1 MAPDKAKIKEL
12 LTRGVDQVI
21 DGDHLRKRLESGE
34 KLRVKLGIDP
44 TSPNIHIGR
53 SIPLLKLR
61 DLQDLG
67 HQVVFIVGDFTGVI
81 GDTSDKDAERP
92 MLALEQIRE
101 NMKSYVDQ
109 AAKILDIDKV
119 EVVYNSE
126 WLSKL
131 TFKEVGELA
140 DQFSLAEF
148 VARENI
154 AKRLKAGK
162 RVSLRELLYPLMQ
175 GYDSVM
181 VKSDVELGGTDQWFN
196 LLAGRELQ
204 RHYKQEPQD
213 ILTTNLIMGT
223 DGRKMSSSWGNTVN
237 LTDTAKDMFG
247 KIMSIPDAQIIPYAI
262 HCTRIPM
269 DEVQQWKKGLSTGA
283 NPRDA
288 KLKLAVEITRM
299 YHGDTGAAE
308 GEEYFRTVFQSKEIP
323 GEVPEFELV
332 GKTIVDALIAAGL
345 ADSKSDAKRLI
356 QEKGVKM
363 NEELVESFDLTV
375 PPGAIIQKGKRG
387 FAKAL

>member
-1 MAPDKAKIKEL
+1 MSDTAKIQEF
-12 LTRGVDQVI
+12 LTRGVDQVV
-21 DGDHLRKRLESGE
+21 DEANLKKRLESGE
-34 KLRVKLGIDP
+34 KLRIKLGIDP
-44 TSPNIHIGR
+44 TSLSIHIGR

-67 HQVVFIVGDFTGVI
+67 HQVIFIVGDFTGVI
-81 GDTSDKDAERP
+81 GDTSDKDSERP

-126 WLSKL
+126 WLGKL

-162 RVSLRELLYPLMQ
+162 RISLRELLYPLMQ

-181 VKSDVELGGTDQWFN
+181 VKADLELGGTDQWFN

-204 RHYKQEPQD
+204 RHYGQQPQD

-247 KIMSIPDAQIIPYAI
+247 KIMSIPDEQIIPYAI
-262 HCTRIPM
+262 HCTRIAM
-269 DEVQQWKKGLSTGA
+269 DEVSAWKKGLSGGE
-283 NPRDA
+283 NPRDT
-288 KLKLAVEITRM
+288 KLKLAAEITRM
-299 YHGDTGAAE
+299 YHGDAGAAE

-323 GEVPEFELV
+323 EEIPEFELV

-375 PPGAIIQKGKRG
+375 PSGAIIQKGKRG
-387 FAKAL
+387 FAKAK

>member
-1 MAPDKAKIKEL
+1 MSHDSIKEL
-12 LTRGVDQVI
+12 LTRGVDKVV
-21 DGDHLRKRLESGE
+21 DGDHLQKRLESGE

-44 TSPNIHIGR
+44 TSPNIHLGR
-53 SIPLLKLR
+53 SVPLLKLK
-61 DLQDLG
+61 DFQDLG
-67 HQVVFIVGDFTGVI
+67 HQIVFIVGDFTGVI

-109 AAKILDIDKV
+109 AAKVLDIDKV

-131 TFKEVGELA
+131 SFKEIGEMA

-148 VARENI
+148 TARENI
-154 AKRLKAGK
+154 KKRLDDGK
-162 RVSLRELLYPLMQ
+162 RISLRELLYPLMQ

-204 RHYKQEPQD
+204 RHYGQQPQD

-223 DGRKMSSSWGNTVN
+223 DGRKMSSSWGNTIN
-237 LTDTAKDMFG
+237 LSDTAADMFG
-247 KIMSIPDAQIIPYAI
+247 KVMSIPDEQIIPYAV

-269 DEVQQWKKGLSTGA
+269 DEIAVWEKELAKGA
-283 NPRDA
+283 NPRDL
-288 KLKLAVEITRM
+288 KLKLAFAITRI
-299 YHGDTGAAE
+299 YHGEKGATQ
-308 GEEYFRTVFQSKEIP
+308 GEEYFRTVFQSKELPTDIA
-323 GEVPEFELV
+323 EFELAGQTV
-332 GKTIVDALIAAGL
+332 VDALVIAGL

-356 QEKGVKM
+356 QEKGVRI
-363 NEELVESFDLTV
+363 NEQTADAFDQV
-375 PPGAIIQKGKRG
+375 IAPGDIIQKGKRG
-387 FAKAL
+387 FAKAK